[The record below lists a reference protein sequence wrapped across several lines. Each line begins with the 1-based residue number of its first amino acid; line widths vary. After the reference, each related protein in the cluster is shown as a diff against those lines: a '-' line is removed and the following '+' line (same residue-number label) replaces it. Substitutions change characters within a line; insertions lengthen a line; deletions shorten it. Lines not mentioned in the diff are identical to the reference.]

1 VGALLLAR
9 VLFLIP
15 SARLLF
21 SPALLL
27 LVTMLLVALLFHL
40 ALPFVE
46 ENA

>member
-15 SARLLF
+15 PARIFL

-27 LVTMLLVALLFHL
+27 LMTTLLVALLFHL
-40 ALPFVE
+40 TLPFVE